1 MRHLA
6 TRPQNNIHHHL
17 AKFPSHFTQFSREQR
32 YIFGEQRSLCNFHF
46 PSSSP
51 SRHILPQE
59 PQAGTGFLP
68 TSLPEQA
75 SCLGNPTPLGR
86 WLGRGRGPQQRR
98 KGRWKLPGPT
108 WTTSVGTGQLPAGHH
123 VGKRSWTAAP
133 QAGHSPTW
141 VALWLDWERSFG
153 AWCLTL
159 HLKEGDSGPLHSLN
173 LDLPR

>member
-32 YIFGEQRSLCNFHF
+32 YIFGEQRLCNFHF

-59 PQAGTGFLP
+59 PQAGSGFLP

-75 SCLGNPTPLGR
+75 SCLGNPTPSGAGWGEAEAPSR
-86 WLGRGRGPQQRR
+86 GGRGAGSCQALRGPPRWGPDSSLRDPRR
-98 KGRWKLPGPT
+98 QEELDGSAPSRSQPHLGGLSGWTGRGALVPG
-108 WTTSVGTGQLPAGHH
+108 
-123 VGKRSWTAAP
+123 
-133 QAGHSPTW
+133 
-141 VALWLDWERSFG
+141 ALH
-153 AWCLTL
+153 CI
-159 HLKEGDSGPLHSLN
+159 
-173 LDLPR
+173 